1 MSNIAQQNALV
12 AENLIFAC
20 VSDET
25 AANYIISK
33 TNPDDFVYAVHRG
46 MMANIKALVLAGQA
60 VTADRVVAG
69 VREGVETYNRIVE
82 TTLSAANY
90 EHYTAMAVDMA
101 CRRNIAALAADIG
114 KKATDEQLSASD
126 VLSALESK
134 LAKIQTPTSADNAP
148 QNAKVIIHDWLNNMK
163 ERMESGGMKGL
174 STGYQQLDELTHGLQ
189 AGRLY
194 VLAGRPGSGKS
205 AFALNVALNVSR
217 EKKVLLISLE
227 MMKDEV
233 MDRAVANLSGVFLSN
248 IEDGF
253 HGLKSDKEKDK
264 QNQNLHLAMPHFA
277 TGNLTVWDNTD
288 ISVADVVLESQR
300 LKRAEGVDLVIV
312 DYLGL
317 MSRSDDAVQELGHI
331 SRALK
336 NMAAKL
342 ETPVIALHQVNRD
355 CEKREDKRPRMG
367 DLRGSGMIEE
377 NANVVMFTYRD
388 DYYEKNQALHK
399 NEMEVII
406 DKNRSGRK
414 GKAVLNCD
422 LSRMRITDKLTPFD
436 NVGVGQ

>member
-1 MSNIAQQNALV
+1 MSNVAQQNALV
-12 AENLIFAC
+12 AENLIYAC
-20 VSDET
+20 VYDDT
-25 AANYIISK
+25 AANYIVSK
-33 TNPDDFVYAVHRG
+33 IKPDDLIYAEHRG
-46 MMANIKALVLAGQA
+46 MMKNIQSLVLSGEA

-69 VREGVETYNRIVE
+69 VVGGVETFNRIID

-90 EHYTAMAVDMA
+90 EYYTDIAVDMA
-101 CRRNIAALAADIG
+101 CRRKIAEMVGEIGTMAADEN
-114 KKATDEQLSASD
+114 TTSSD
-126 VLSALESK
+126 VLTALETQ
-134 LAKIQTPTSADNAP
+134 LADIQTPISAGNTP
-148 QNAKVIIHDWLNNMK
+148 QNTRELVHDWLNIMK
-163 ERMESGGMKGL
+163 ERMEVGGMKGL
-174 STGYQQLDELTHGLQ
+174 STGYEKLDELTHGLQ
-189 AGRLY
+189 GGRLY

-217 EKKVLLISLE
+217 EKKVLFISLE

-248 IEDGF
+248 IESGF
-253 HGLKSDKEKDK
+253 HGLKTAKEREK
-264 QNQNLHLAMPHFA
+264 QSQTLRLAMPHFT
-277 TGNLTVWDNTD
+277 TGNLTIWDNTD
-288 ISVADVVLESQR
+288 ISVADVVLECQR
-300 LKRAEGVDLVIV
+300 LKRSEGVDLIVV

-317 MSRSDDAVQELGHI
+317 MSRADDTVKELGHI

-336 NMAAKL
+336 NLAAKL

-388 DYYEKNQALHK
+388 DYYEKNQGIHT

-422 LSRMRITDKLTPFD
+422 LSRMRITDKVTPFD
-436 NVGVGQ
+436 NVGVV